1 MNNYNVLV
9 RKVMDFLD
17 ENNYNSCTRR
27 GIKSCFKLLGRYL
40 EQSGYEYTPEAA
52 DDWFQLIEP
61 DTSVTYAAFYRSAL
75 SKLRDMYETG
85 DIRDCN
91 NGKTYAYIRLR
102 EEFKSIYEAA
112 STHFQESLS
121 VSTLKGYQYYWRHF
135 FVFLQQEGCRDT
147 PDISYG
153 HLIRFHNSIAHRTK
167 NDRKHTL
174 IAVSMVLRWL
184 YEKGCIIYG
193 FSIIL
198 HYISYDLGCFWNDL
212 SKSRQEKI
220 SSLQKSAEAVPPDEL
235 FGYCGS
241 IKETYEKYGYDQ
253 SASDCITR
261 TTDMLFLFLDVN
273 GFLYSPEI
281 SFLWFASVESH
292 FDDTASLYAYRRALF
307 LIAEQHRNGHV
318 DIKTRFRDTHTAFSR
333 LPEWCMKPAG
343 DFLYRKH
350 REGLK
355 DSTLNSYRS
364 AVCRFCIYLCESGMH
379 SFSDVTFSVI
389 KTFNR
394 QDGHRTPAGKNAY
407 NGCIRKFL
415 AYLGEQGLVEN
426 PMLFAALS
434 STYAPRETIVVVLTD
449 DELTQLYGQINRDG
463 SSLTLRKKAMLLLGL
478 KMGLRASDIVS
489 LEIGSIDWKNPS
501 IRFVQKKTGV
511 EVNLPMPAEVGNAL
525 YQYITKERR
534 QSPNPVIFL
543 SENAPFEPLD
553 STACIRALH
562 SALPDRLV
570 PGSGFHVTRK
580 TYATQLLRN
589 GVGVDM
595 VINALG
601 QRGDDAVDRYLCV
614 DDERMRLC
622 PVSLSEC
629 GIGGWS
635 HEK

>member
-27 GIKSCFKLLGRYL
+27 GIKSCFKLLSRYL
-40 EQSGYEYTPEAA
+40 EQSGYEYTPETA
-52 DDWFQLIEP
+52 DEWFRLIEP
-61 DTSVTYAAFYRSAL
+61 DTSVTYAAFYKSAL
-75 SKLRDMYETG
+75 TKLRDMFETG

-91 NGKTYAYIRLR
+91 NGKTYAYTRLR
-102 EEFKSIYEAA
+102 EEFKSVYEAA
-112 STHFQESLS
+112 SAHFQESLS

-135 FVFLQQEGCRDT
+135 FVFLQQEGCEGI
-147 PDISYG
+147 PDISYD
-153 HLIRFHNSIAHRTK
+153 HLARFHNSIAHRTK

-212 SKSRQEKI
+212 SKSKQEMI
-220 SSLQKSAEAVPPDEL
+220 SSLQESAEAVPPDKL

-241 IKETYEKYGYDQ
+241 IKEIYKKYGYDP

-261 TTDMLFLFLDVN
+261 TTDMLFLFLDIN

-281 SFLWFASVESH
+281 SFLWFESVESH
-292 FDDTASLYAYRRALF
+292 FDDTVSLYAYRRALF
-307 LIAEQHRNGHV
+307 LIA
-318 DIKTRFRDTHTAFSR
+318 
-333 LPEWCMKPAG
+333 
-343 DFLYRKH
+343 
-350 REGLK
+350 
-355 DSTLNSYRS
+355 
-364 AVCRFCIYLCESGMH
+364 VCRFCTYLCESGIH
-379 SFSDVTFSVI
+379 SFNDVTFSVI

-415 AYLGEQGLVEN
+415 AYLGEQGLVDN
-426 PMLFAALS
+426 SMLFAALS

-449 DELTQLYGQINRDG
+449 DELTQLYEQINRDD

-543 SENAPFEPLD
+543 SEDAPFEPLD

-562 SALPDRLV
+562 SALPERSV

-622 PVSLSEC
+622 PVSLLEY

>member
-1 MNNYNVLV
+1 MDNYNVLV
-9 RKVMDFLD
+9 GKVMDFLD
-17 ENNYNSCTRR
+17 ENNYNSCTRK
-27 GIKSCFKLLGRYL
+27 GIKSGFKLLGSYL
-40 EQSGYEYTPEAA
+40 EQSGYEYTPETA
-52 DDWFQLIEP
+52 DEWFRLIEP
-61 DTSVTYAAFYRSAL
+61 DTSATYARFYRSAL
-75 SKLRDMYETG
+75 TKLCDMYETG
-85 DIRDCN
+85 GIRDCN
-91 NGKTYAYIRLR
+91 NGKTYAYTRLQDAFKNVY
-102 EEFKSIYEAA
+102 EEA
-112 STHFQESLS
+112 SSHFQKSLS
-121 VSTLKGYQYYWRHF
+121 VSTLRGYQYYWRYF
-135 FVFLQQEGCRDT
+135 FIFLQQEGCRGI

-153 HLIRFHNSIAHRTK
+153 HLIKFHSSTAHKTK
-167 NDRKHTL
+167 NDRKHTM

-184 YEKGCIIYG
+184 YEKERVIYG

-198 HYISYDLGCFWNDL
+198 RYISYDLGCFWNDTDK
-212 SKSRQEKI
+212 SKKEKI
-220 SSLQKSAEAVPPDEL
+220 ASLQESAESVPPGEL
-235 FGYCGS
+235 LGYCDS
-241 IKETYEKYGYDQ
+241 LKENHRKYGYGR

-261 TTDMLFLFLDVN
+261 TTNLLFLFLDIN

-281 SFLWFASVESH
+281 SFLWFESVENH
-292 FDDTASLYAYRRALF
+292 FDDTVSLHAYRRVLY
-307 LIAEQHRNGHV
+307 LIAEQHRNG
-318 DIKTRFRDTHTAFSR
+318 DADLRTRFRNTHTAFSQ
-333 LPEWCMKPAG
+333 LPGWCMEAAN
-343 DFLYRKH
+343 DFLHRKH
-350 REGLK
+350 KEGLQ
-355 DSTLNSYRS
+355 DSTLTSYRL
-364 AVCRFCIYLCESGMH
+364 AVCRFCTYLCGLGMH
-379 SFSDVTFSVI
+379 SFGELTFSVI
-389 KTFNR
+389 KAFNR
-394 QDGHRTPAGKNAY
+394 QDEHRTPAGKNAY

-415 AYLGEQGLVEN
+415 AYLGEKRLVNN

-434 STYAPRETIVVVLTD
+434 SIYAPRETIVVILSD
-449 DELTQLYGQINRDG
+449 DELAQLNEQVNRED
-463 SSLTLRKKAMLLLGL
+463 SSLTLQKKAMLLLGL

-501 IRFVQKKTGV
+501 IRFIQKKTGV

-543 SENAPFEPLD
+543 SGDAPFEPLD

-562 SALPDRLV
+562 SALPDRNV

-601 QRGDDAVDRYLCV
+601 QRSDDAVDRYLCV

-629 GIGGWS
+629 GIGGWT

>member
-1 MNNYNVLV
+1 MACALQVEHLAKSYGDLVLFEDISFAIDEGRRV
-9 RKVMDFLD
+9 ALIARNGAGKSTLLD
-17 ENNYNSCTRR
+17 IVAGRLTADAGSVVPRR
-27 GIKSCFKLLGRYL
+27 DLRVAYL
-40 EQSGYEYTPEAA
+40 EQSPAYPAGTTVAEACFRSDAPAVQAIAAYERAAA
-52 DDWFQLIEP
+52 DPSGEGLQEAMARMD
-61 DTSVTYAAFYRSAL
+61 AL
-75 SKLRDMYETG
+75 EAWDYEKRAERILSRLE
-85 DIRDCN
+85 IRDLGQRIETLSGGQLKRVALAN
-91 NGKTYAYIRLR
+91 ALID
-102 EEFKSIYEAA
+102 EAD
-112 STHFQESLS
+112 L
-121 VSTLKGYQYYWRHF
+121 
-135 FVFLQQEGCRDT
+135 
-147 PDISYG
+147 
-153 HLIRFHNSIAHRTK
+153 LI
-167 NDRKHTL
+167 L
-174 IAVSMVLRWL
+174 
-184 YEKGCIIYG
+184 
-193 FSIIL
+193 
-198 HYISYDLGCFWNDL
+198 
-212 SKSRQEKI
+212 
-220 SSLQKSAEAVPPDEL
+220 DEPTNR
-235 FGYCGS
+235 
-241 IKETYEKYGYDQ
+241 IKEIYKKYGYDP

-261 TTDMLFLFLDVN
+261 TTDMLFLFLDIN

-281 SFLWFASVESH
+281 SFLWFESVESH
-292 FDDTASLYAYRRALF
+292 FDDTVSLYAYRRALF
-307 LIAEQHRNGHV
+307 LIAEQHRNGYV
-318 DIKTRFRDTHTAFSR
+318 DIKTRFRNAPAAFSM
-333 LPEWCMKPAG
+333 LPEWCMKPAD
-343 DFLYRKH
+343 DFLYRKR

-355 DSTLNSYRS
+355 DSTLMSYRS
-364 AVCRFCIYLCESGMH
+364 AVCRFCTYLCESGIH
-379 SFSDVTFSVI
+379 SFNDVTFSVI

-415 AYLGEQGLVEN
+415 AYLGEQGLVDN
-426 PMLFAALS
+426 SMLFAALS

-449 DELTQLYGQINRDG
+449 DELTQLYEQINRDD

-543 SENAPFEPLD
+543 SEDAPFEPLD

-562 SALPDRLV
+562 SALPERSV

-622 PVSLSEC
+622 PVSLLEY